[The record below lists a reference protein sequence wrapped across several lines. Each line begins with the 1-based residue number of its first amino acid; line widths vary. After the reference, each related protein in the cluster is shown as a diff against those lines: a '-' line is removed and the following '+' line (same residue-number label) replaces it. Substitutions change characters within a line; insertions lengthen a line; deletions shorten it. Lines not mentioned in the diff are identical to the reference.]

1 MRSRQ
6 VIVAK
11 MVSWIGCHEGD
22 PVHKHIIDTYNSR
35 KPLPRGYKVKYT
47 DSWCA
52 TTVSAAAIECGYTD
66 IIPCECSCQQMIDLL
81 KVMGIWMESDSYVPK
96 PGDIIF
102 YDWQDSGVGDNVGWS
117 DHVGIVEKCDGNIIV
132 AIEGNN
138 KDGVNRRSIQV
149 NGKYIRGFGVPR
161 YDKDVASFPRKAQGL
176 DLSENQGNVDFAKVK
191 KAGIDFVIL
200 RSTTKNGKA
209 DTMFEQYWNG
219 AKAAGINITGV
230 YKLCY
235 ALNIVEAQKEAEGVI
250 NLLNGRKCDIW
261 LDMEGDG
268 GQQIYSKDIIAQIIT
283 AFLTT
288 CVQAG
293 YDVGIYC
300 NMDWY
305 NNHIKDDIKKI
316 CRFWIARPAKNDNG
330 SIPEALR
337 PNVKGA
343 VMWQYTSKG
352 RVNGINGDVDRDI
365 ML

>member
-6 VIVAK
+6 VIVDK

-22 PVHKHIIDTYNSR
+22 PVHKHIIDTYNAH

-66 IIPCECSCQQMIDLL
+66 IIPCECSCQKMIDLL

-96 PGDIIF
+96 PADIIF
-102 YDWQDSGVGDNVGWS
+102 YDWEDNGIGDDVGWS
-117 DHVGIVEKCDGNIIV
+117 DHVGVVEKCDGNIIV
-132 AIEGNN
+132 VIEGNN

-161 YDKDVASFPRKAQGL
+161 YDKEITQIKKDSFGIDISSNQKAI
-176 DLSENQGNVDFAKVK
+176 DFNKVK
-191 KAGIDFVIL
+191 KAGVDFVIL

-209 DTMFEQYWNG
+209 DTCFEQYWNG
-219 AKAAGINITGV
+219 AKSAGLDIKGV

-235 ALNIVEAQKEAEGVI
+235 AHTVQEAQREAEGVI
-250 NLLNGRKCDIW
+250 KLLNGRKCDIW
-261 LDMEGDG
+261 LDMENYG
-268 GQQIYSKDIIAQIIT
+268 GQQIYSKDVIALIIT
-283 AFLTT
+283 SFLTT
-288 CVQAG
+288 CVKAG

-305 NNHIKDDIKKI
+305 KNHIKDDIKKI
-316 CRFWIARPAKNDNG
+316 CRFWIARYSKNDDG
-330 SIPEALR
+330 TVPLELK
-337 PNVKGA
+337 PNVKE
-343 VMWQYTSKG
+343 VMWQYSSKG
-352 RVNGINGDVDRDI
+352 RVDGISTYVDRDI
-365 ML
+365 IC